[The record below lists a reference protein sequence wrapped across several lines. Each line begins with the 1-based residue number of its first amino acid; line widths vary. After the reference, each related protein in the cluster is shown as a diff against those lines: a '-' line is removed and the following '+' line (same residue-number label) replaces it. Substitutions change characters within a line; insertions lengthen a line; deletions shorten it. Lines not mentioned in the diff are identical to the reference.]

1 MPREVGLYRQIRL
14 GGTWTKTIGWL
25 IGINVVLFVAQV
37 VSHDK
42 GPFDLTQLL
51 GLIPGDVFPYRV
63 YTLITYAFL
72 HGGVSHLLFNMVTLF
87 FFGGDLDLFLG
98 RIRFLVL
105 YFGSALTGGLASE
118 LFLRGNFS
126 GRPTLVIGASGALYG
141 LLAAY
146 ALYFPQTE
154 VLLWFVVPMKIWVLV
169 LIWVGVSL
177 LFSIASPS
185 AGGVA
190 HLAHLG
196 GAVFAFLY
204 VKRVWRIGALVKEL
218 KYQWRRRRFRRIQ

>member
-1 MPREVGLYRQIRL
+1 MKLEACLYRQMRF

-25 IGINVVLFVAQV
+25 IGINVASFVAQV
-37 VSHDK
+37 FYPPVTD
-42 GPFDLTQLL
+42 LL
-51 GLIPGDVFPYRV
+51 GLIPGDVFPYRA

-72 HGGVSHLLFNMVTLF
+72 HGGVSHLLFNMLTLF

-98 RIRFLVL
+98 RTRFLAL
-105 YFGSALTGGLASE
+105 YFGSALAGGLASE
-118 LFLRGNFS
+118 LFLGGAS
-126 GRPTLVIGASGALYG
+126 HGPTVVVGASGALYG

-154 VLLWFVVPMKIWVLV
+154 VLLWFVLPMKIWVLV
-169 LIWVGVSL
+169 VVWVGISL
-177 LFSIASPS
+177 LLSITSPS

-204 VKRVWRIGALVKEL
+204 VKRVWRLGALLKEL
-218 KYQWRRRRFRRIQ
+218 KYRWRRRRFRRIQ